1 MYIYIHYYT
10 IVFYIPMF
18 LLGFMSIRPDDRV
31 NLPNDMIPKH
41 WYNISADLPEPI
53 PPHLHPGTKEPITIA
68 EWQGIF
74 SKASWNQEVSTDRY
88 LDIPDEVRDAY
99 LMLGR
104 PSPLQRARR
113 LEAFLKTP
121 AKIYFKREDL
131 SPAGSHKPN
140 SAIPQAYY
148 NIKEGVE
155 NLTTETGAGQWGSAL
170 ALACA
175 HFDMRCTVFMVR
187 VSFDQKP
194 FRRIIMET
202 YGSKVYASPSNETAY
217 GRQVLEK
224 SPDHPGTLGIA
235 ISEAIETCVNQP
247 NTKYSLGS
255 VLNHVMLHQTVVG
268 QEVMEQLKMIDV
280 VPDYMIGCVG
290 GGSNFAGFTFPMI
303 GERINGKNET
313 EFIAVEPTSV
323 PSMTKGE
330 NRYDFG
336 DTAGMTPLVKMY
348 TLGKDFVPSSIHA
361 GGLRYH
367 GMAPAVS
374 QVTKLGYVTPVAYE
388 QTQTFEAAV
397 TFARTEGIIPAPETS
412 HAIKAAID
420 KALEAKKANEEKV
433 IVFNLSGHGL
443 LDMTGYGKYL
453 NGEMQNNH

>member
-1 MYIYIHYYT
+1 
-10 IVFYIPMF
+10 
-18 LLGFMSIRPDDRV
+18 
-31 NLPNDMIPKH
+31 
-41 WYNISADLPEPI
+41 
-53 PPHLHPGTKEPITIA
+53 
-68 EWQGIF
+68 
-74 SKASWNQEVSTDRY
+74 
-88 LDIPDEVRDAY
+88 
-99 LMLGR
+99 
-104 PSPLQRARR
+104 
-113 LEAFLKTP
+113 
-121 AKIYFKREDL
+121 
-131 SPAGSHKPN
+131 
-140 SAIPQAYY
+140 
-148 NIKEGVE
+148 
-155 NLTTETGAGQWGSAL
+155 
-170 ALACA
+170 
-175 HFDMRCTVFMVR
+175 
-187 VSFDQKP
+187 
-194 FRRIIMET
+194 
-202 YGSKVYASPSNETAY
+202 
-217 GRQVLEK
+217 
-224 SPDHPGTLGIA
+224 
-235 ISEAIETCVNQP
+235 
-247 NTKYSLGS
+247 
-255 VLNHVMLHQTVVG
+255 MLHQTLVG

-303 GERINGKNET
+303 GERIQGKNET

-374 QVTKLGYVTPVAYE
+374 QVTKLGYVTPLAYE

-397 TFARTEGIIPAPETS
+397 TFARTEGIIPAPESS

-420 KALEAKKANEEKV
+420 KALEAKRTDEEKV

-443 LDMTGYGKYL
+443 LDMTGYGKFI

>member
-1 MYIYIHYYT
+1 
-10 IVFYIPMF
+10 
-18 LLGFMSIRPDDRV
+18 MSIRPDDRV
-31 NLPNDMIPKH
+31 SLTSEEIPKN

-53 PPHLHPGTKEPITIA
+53 PPHLHPGTKEPVTLDD
-68 EWQGIF
+68 WKGIF
-74 SKASWNQEVSTDRY
+74 SKASWYQETTNDRC
-88 LDIPDEVRDAY
+88 IPIPEEVRDAY
-99 LMLGR
+99 MMLGR
-104 PSPLQRARR
+104 PSPLQRAKR

-148 NIKEGVE
+148 NMKEGVE

-175 HFDMRCTVFMVR
+175 HFDMNCTVFMVR

-194 FRRIIMET
+194 FRRLIMET
-202 YGSKVYASPSNETAY
+202 YGSKVYASPSKETEY
-217 GRQVLEK
+217 GRSVLQKNPE
-224 SPDHPGTLGIA
+224 HPGTLGIA
-235 ISEAIETCVNQP
+235 ISEAIETCVHQP

-268 QEVMEQLKMIDV
+268 QEVMQQMKKIDIT
-280 VPDYMIGCVG
+280 PDYMIGCVG
-290 GGSNFAGFTFPMI
+290 GGSNFAGFSFPMI
-303 GERINGKNET
+303 GEKIKGKNET

-323 PSMTKGE
+323 PSLTKGE

-348 TLGKDFVPSSIHA
+348 TLGCDFVPSPIHA

-374 QVTKLGYVTPVAYE
+374 QVTKLGLVTPVSYE
-388 QTQTFEAAV
+388 QNQTFEAAI
-397 TFARTEGIIPAPETS
+397 TFAKTEGIIPAPESS

-420 KALEAKKANEEKV
+420 KALEAKRNNEEKV

-443 LDMTGYGKYL
+443 LDMVGYGRYL
-453 NGEMQNNH
+453 HGDLKNSSS

>member
-1 MYIYIHYYT
+1 MAIHADDK
-10 IVFYIPMF
+10 ILLNIDDIP
-18 LLGFMSIRPDDRV
+18 RR
-31 NLPNDMIPKH
+31 
-41 WYNISADLPEPI
+41 WYNIAADLPVPI
-53 PPHLHPGTKEPITIA
+53 PPPLNPKTMEPAKPEDLAAIFPKAAIA
-68 EWQGIF
+68 
-74 SKASWNQEVSTDRY
+74 QEMSTDKY
-88 LDIPDEVRDAY
+88 IDIPEEVRDAY

-148 NIKEGVE
+148 NMKEGVE
-155 NLTTETGAGQWGSAL
+155 NLTTETGAGQWGTAL
-170 ALACA
+170 ALSCA
-175 HFDMRCTVFMVR
+175 HFDMNCTVFMVR
-187 VSFDQKP
+187 VSYDQKP
-194 FRRIIMET
+194 FRRLIMET
-202 YGSKVYASPSNETAY
+202 YGSKVHASPSSVTEY
-217 GRQVLEK
+217 GRKVLKER
-224 SPDHPGTLGIA
+224 PDHPGTLGIA
-235 ISEAIETCVNQP
+235 ISEAIEMCVSHP

-255 VLNHVMLHQTVVG
+255 VLNHVMLHQTVIG
-268 QEVMEQLKMIDV
+268 QEVMQQLEKIDV
-280 VPDYMIGCVG
+280 VPDYMVACVG

-303 GERINGKNET
+303 GQKIKGKIDT
-313 EFIAVEPTSV
+313 EFIAVEPSSV

-336 DTAGMTPLVKMY
+336 DTAGMTPLLKMY
-348 TLGKDFVPSSIHA
+348 TLGHDFVPSSIHA

-374 QVTKLGYVTPVAYE
+374 AVAAQGFCKAVSYE

-397 TFARTEGIIPAPETS
+397 TFARTEGIVPAPESS
-412 HAIKAAID
+412 HAIKAAMD
-420 KALEAKKANEEKV
+420 LALEAKRKNEEKT

-443 LDMTGYGKYL
+443 LDMGGYSKYL
-453 NGEMQNNH
+453 NGEMNNSH